1 MEITAV
7 HIRRRL
13 DGEKGLYGIAT
24 VVMDNGELILND
36 LRILCTKKGIWW
48 VDYPKLPMCRSP
60 VYHPGNN
67 GLRQMIEKA
76 VLAKFREREGIMI
89 YPDDRSDT
97 PSKGG
102 TTL

>member
-1 MEITAV
+1 MKVTAV

-13 DGEKGLYGIAT
+13 DGEKGLHGIAT
-24 VVMDNGELILND
+24 VVIDDGELILND
-36 LRILCTKKGIWW
+36 LRILCTKKGVWW

-76 VLAKFREREGIMI
+76 VLEAYWNAEG
-89 YPDDRSDT
+89 
-97 PSKGG
+97 G
-102 TTL
+102 